1 MKDNILELIGNT
13 PLVEWKRYEKKYG
26 LLARVAGKLEG
37 FNPGGSAKDRVGAAM
52 IEEAEKEGKLSPGA
66 VIIEPTSGN
75 TGIGIALA
83 ARAKGYQAVLT
94 MPETMSEERKNLLK
108 AYGAKVVL
116 TDGKKGMAGAIE
128 EAKRLEKETPGSLI
142 LGQFENPANP
152 RIHYLTT
159 GPEIWRDTE
168 GQVAAFVAGV
178 GTGGTISG
186 VGKYLKEKNPDIYIA
201 AVEPAGSPVLSG
213 GKPGPHGLQGIGAG
227 FIPRVLDTSVYD
239 EIIPVTDDQAY
250 EGARNLSQTEG
261 YLIGISGGAA
271 MYAATLLAGR
281 PRFQGKLIVVLLPD
295 GGERYLSTRLYS

>member
-271 MYAATLLAGR
+271 MYAATLLAGQ

>member
-227 FIPRVLDTSVYD
+227 FIPQVLDTSVYD

-271 MYAATLLAGR
+271 MYAATLLAGQ